1 MTRSIGALSK
11 SRILNA
17 LQCAKRAWLE
27 THQPQLAVYE
37 SATEAA
43 FENGQRIGRLAIDL
57 YGADGGTYVD
67 YDGRNLAPALAE
79 TDRLMSAPR
88 SGGAA
93 TPIFEATLQH
103 QGVLVREDVLLPT
116 AGGGWRVVEVKSS
129 TRVKDVHVEDCAVQA
144 WVHLGAGHRLD
155 AIALAHVNNQWV
167 RPASIGRPADDPES
181 YQGLLVEEDLTER
194 VLDLQTSVPSW
205 VEAAR
210 AAVEGPEPRVP
221 VGHQCTQPFECPFMG
236 TCWPDR
242 DETAYPVQG
251 LGGRKDRLGK
261 WIRAGYRDIRDVPPS
276 AISAEQQLRIRRVT
290 AGGEPELLGGA
301 QRFVDTLAYPRFYL
315 DFEAVG
321 PPIPLFPGT
330 RPYQALPFQ
339 YSCHIERAPGVPRHR
354 LEHREFLDLSPA
366 SASQAQGPMRALAEA
381 LVRDLEDEGPVLM
394 YSDYER
400 KVINTLI
407 ELLPDRDD
415 PLAERLTAL
424 RERLV
429 DLHPVVKQ
437 NYYHPD
443 MLGSWSIKAVL
454 PTIAR
459 SDEDRL
465 DYADLDGIAEGM
477 GAAEAYLEAI
487 DPATTPERR
496 AEIGEQLRAY
506 CRRDTEAM
514 VRVVGFLSGAVVQ
527 SA

>member
-1 MTRSIGALSK
+1 MLSK

-17 LQCAKRAWLE
+17 LQCARRAWLE
-27 THQPQLAVYE
+27 THQPQLAVYD
-37 SATEAA
+37 SATLAA
-43 FENGQRIGRLAIDL
+43 FENGRRIGQLAIDL

-67 YDGRNLAPALAE
+67 YDGRDLAPALAE
-79 TDRLMSAPR
+79 TDRLMSAQR

-103 QGVLVREDVLLPT
+103 EGVLVREDVLLPT
-116 AGGGWRVVEVKSS
+116 AAGGWRVIEVKSS

-144 WVHLGAGHRLD
+144 WVHRGAGHRFD

-167 RPASIGRPADDPES
+167 RPASIGSPADDPGS
-181 YQGLLVEEDLTER
+181 YGGLLVEEDLTER

-236 TCWPDR
+236 HCWPGED
-242 DETAYPVQG
+242 DTTYPVQG
-251 LGGRKDRLGK
+251 LGGRKDKLGK

-290 AGGEPELLGGA
+290 ASGEPELLEGA
-301 QRFVDTLAYPRFYL
+301 KRFVDTLAYPRFYL

-321 PPIPLFPGT
+321 PSIPLFPGT

-354 LEHREFLDLSPA
+354 LQHREFLDLSPA
-366 SASQAQGPMRALAEA
+366 SASRAQGPMRALAEA
-381 LVRDLEDEGPVLM
+381 LLRDLEEAGPVLM

-407 ELLPDRDD
+407 ELLPDQDD
-415 PLAERLTAL
+415 PLADALAAL
-424 RERLV
+424 RDRLV
-429 DLHPVVKQ
+429 DLLPVVKQ
-437 NYYHPD
+437 NYYHPA

-454 PTIAR
+454 PTLPA
-459 SDEDRL
+459 EPGARL
-465 DYADLDGIAEGM
+465 DYRDLEGISEGM

-487 DPATTPERR
+487 DPATTPERC
-496 AEIGEQLRAY
+496 AEIDRQLRAY

-514 VRVVGFLSGAVVQ
+514 VRLVGFLGS
-527 SA
+527 SET